1 MSTDVTAKTPAPAPP
16 GKSGGTAG
24 DGLLQ
29 LIMDGMRRNMR
40 QYGMLIALGLIVVL
54 FAVWTDGDLL
64 LPRNVSNLVLQNS
77 YILILAIGM
86 MLVIIAGHIDLSV
99 GSLTAFIGSMAAV
112 FMVRNDLPWPVA
124 VILCLAMGALA
135 GAAQGFFIAY
145 GGIPSFIVTLAGML
159 IFRGLTEIFLEGQTL
174 GPFPE
179 GLQKVANGFLPEVGP
194 NTNYHNLT
202 LLLGFAMIAF
212 VVFQE
217 FRDRRRQQEFSLDV
231 PPFNLFL
238 LKLVALGAAILTLTM
253 LLASYK
259 GAPIVLLI
267 LGVLLVG
274 FGYVMR
280 NAIIGR
286 HIYAIGGNL
295 PAAKLSGVKDKK
307 VTFLVFLNM
316 GMLAALAGLVFAAR
330 FNAASPK
337 AGLNFELEAI
347 AASFIGGASMSGGVG
362 TVLGAIIGGLVLG
375 VLNNG
380 MNLVGIGTDWQQVI
394 KGLVLLAAVGFDV
407 WNKRKVGSYDRA
419 GPRQTGGARF
429 FPSSSQQFSHY

>member
-16 GKSGGTAG
+16 GKDGAGSGG
-24 DGLLQ
+24 GLLQ
-29 LIMDGMRRNMR
+29 LMLDGMRRNMR
-40 QYGMLIALGLIVVL
+40 QYGMLMALGLIVVL
-54 FAVWTDGDLL
+54 FAVWSDGDLL

-99 GSLTAFIGSMAAV
+99 GSLTAFIGATAAV
-112 FMVRNDLPWPVA
+112 LMVNNDLPWPVA
-124 VILCLAMGALA
+124 VILCLAIGAVA
-135 GAAQGFFIAY
+135 GSVQGFFIAY
-145 GGIPSFIVTLAGML
+145 LGIPSFIVTLAGML
-159 IFRGLTEIFLEGQTL
+159 LFRGLTEIFLKGQTL
-174 GPFPE
+174 GPFPKD
-179 GLQKVANGFLPEVGP
+179 LQKIANGFLPEVGP

-202 LLLGFAMIAF
+202 LLLGFALIAF
-212 VVFQE
+212 VVYQE
-217 FRDRRRQQEFSLDV
+217 WRDRKRQQEFSLDV
-231 PPFNLFL
+231 PPLKLFL
-238 LKLVALGAAILTLTM
+238 LKLVALVAAVLVVTL

-259 GAPIVLLI
+259 GAPVVLLI
-267 LGVLLVG
+267 LGVLVVG
-274 FGYVMR
+274 FGYLMR

-394 KGLVLLAAVGFDV
+394 KGAVLLAAVGFDV
-407 WNKRKVGSYDRA
+407 WNKRRVGS
-419 GPRQTGGARF
+419 
-429 FPSSSQQFSHY
+429 

>member
-1 MSTDVTAKTPAPAPP
+1 MSTDTTAKPPAPAPS
-16 GKSGGTAG
+16 GKGSASGE
-24 DGLLQ
+24 GLLQ
-29 LIMDGMRRNMR
+29 LMLGGMRRNMR
-40 QYGMLIALGLIVVL
+40 QYGMLMALGLIVVL
-54 FAVWTDGDLL
+54 FAVWSGGDLL

-99 GSLTAFIGSMAAV
+99 GSLTAFIGAMSAV
-112 FMVRNDLPWPVA
+112 LMVEHDLSWPLA
-124 VILCLAMGALA
+124 VVLCLAIGAVA
-135 GAAQGFFIAY
+135 GSLQGFFIAY
-145 GGIPSFIVTLAGML
+145 LGIPSFIVTLAGML
-159 IFRGLTEIFLEGQTL
+159 LFRGLTEIVLQGQTL
-174 GPFPE
+174 GPFPK

-202 LLLGFAMIAF
+202 LLLGFALIAF
-212 VVFQE
+212 VVLQE
-217 FRDRRRQQEFSLDV
+217 VRDRRRQQEFALDV
-231 PPFNLFL
+231 PPVKLFL
-238 LKLVALGAAILTLTM
+238 LKLVALVSAVLVVTL

-259 GAPIVLLI
+259 GAPVVLLI
-267 LGVLLVG
+267 LGALVVG
-274 FGYVMR
+274 FGYLMR

-380 MNLVGIGTDWQQVI
+380 MNLVGVGTDWQQVI
-394 KGLVLLAAVGFDV
+394 KGAVLLAAVGFDV
-407 WNKRKVGSYDRA
+407 WNKRKVGS
-419 GPRQTGGARF
+419 
-429 FPSSSQQFSHY
+429 

>member
-16 GKSGGTAG
+16 GKGGPTAG
-24 DGLLQ
+24 DGLLR
-29 LIMDGMRRNMR
+29 LVLDGMRRNMR
-40 QYGMLIALGLIVVL
+40 QYGMLMALGLIVAL
-54 FAVWTDGDLL
+54 FAVWSDGDLL

-99 GSLTAFIGSMAAV
+99 GSLTAFIGAMAAV
-112 FMVRNDLPWPVA
+112 LMVDNDLPWPLA
-124 VILCLAMGALA
+124 VVLCLAIGAAA
-135 GAAQGFFIAY
+135 GAVQGFFIAY
-145 GGIPSFIVTLAGML
+145 LGIPSFIVTLAGML
-159 IFRGLTEIFLEGQTL
+159 LFRGLTEIFLKGQTL
-174 GPFPE
+174 GPFPKD
-179 GLQKVANGFLPEVGP
+179 LQKIANGFLPEVGP

-202 LLLGFAMIAF
+202 LLLGFALIAF
-212 VVFQE
+212 VIYQE
-217 FRDRRRQQEFSLDV
+217 VRDRRRQQEFSLDV
-231 PPFNLFL
+231 PPAKLFL
-238 LKLVALGAAILTLTM
+238 LKLVALVAAVLTVTL

-259 GAPIVLLI
+259 GAPVVLLI
-267 LGVLLVG
+267 LGVLVVG
-274 FGYVMR
+274 FGYLMR
-280 NAIIGR
+280 NAILGR

-394 KGLVLLAAVGFDV
+394 KGAVLLAAVGFDV
-407 WNKRKVGSYDRA
+407 WNKRRVGS
-419 GPRQTGGARF
+419 
-429 FPSSSQQFSHY
+429 

>member
-1 MSTDVTAKTPAPAPP
+1 MSTDVTAKTPAPAPA
-16 GKSGGTAG
+16 GKSGS
-24 DGLLQ
+24 DPDESLLR
-29 LIMDGMRRNMR
+29 LLLDGMRRNMR
-40 QYGMLIALGLIVVL
+40 QYGMLFALGLIVVL
-54 FAVWTDGDLL
+54 FAVWTGGDLL

-99 GSLTAFIGSMAAV
+99 GSLTAFVGAV
-112 FMVRNDLPWPVA
+112 GAVLMVNHDIPWPIALV
-124 VILCLAMGALA
+124 LCLAIGAA
-135 GAAQGFFIAY
+135 SGAAQGFLIAY
-145 GGIPSFIVTLAGML
+145 LGMPSFIVTLSGMM
-159 IFRGLTEIFLEGQTL
+159 IFRGMTEIFLEGQTI

-179 GLQKVANGFLPEVGP
+179 GLQKVANSFLPEVGP
-194 NTNYHNLT
+194 TTNYHNLT
-202 LLLGFAMIAF
+202 LLLGLGLIAF
-212 VVFQE
+212 VVLQE
-217 FRDRRRQQEFSLDV
+217 VRDRKRQQEYSLEV
-231 PPFNLFL
+231 LPKNLFL
-238 LKLVALGAAILTLTM
+238 LKLVALVAAVLTVTM

-259 GAPIVLLI
+259 GAPVVLLV
-267 LGVLLVG
+267 LGVLVAG
-274 FGYVMR
+274 FGYLMR
-280 NAIIGR
+280 NAVIGR

-362 TVLGAIIGGLVLG
+362 TILGAIIGGLVLG

-380 MNLVGIGTDWQQVI
+380 MNLVGIGSDYQLVI
-394 KGLVLLAAVGFDV
+394 KGFVLLAAVGFDV
-407 WNKRKVGSYDRA
+407 WNKRKVGS
-419 GPRQTGGARF
+419 
-429 FPSSSQQFSHY
+429 

>member
-1 MSTDVTAKTPAPAPP
+1 MSTDLTAKTPAPAPP
-16 GKSGGTAG
+16 GKDGAASGG
-24 DGLLQ
+24 GLLQ
-29 LIMDGMRRNMR
+29 LMLDGMRRNMR
-40 QYGMLIALGLIVVL
+40 QYGMLMALGLIVVL
-54 FAVWTDGDLL
+54 FAVWSDGDLL

-99 GSLTAFIGSMAAV
+99 GSLTAFIGAMAAV
-112 FMVRNDLPWPVA
+112 LMVDNDLPWPLA
-124 VILCLAMGALA
+124 VVLCLAIGAAA
-135 GAAQGFFIAY
+135 GAVQGFFIAY
-145 GGIPSFIVTLAGML
+145 LGIPSFIVTLAGML
-159 IFRGLTEIFLEGQTL
+159 LFRGLTEIFLKGQTL
-174 GPFPE
+174 GPFPKD
-179 GLQKVANGFLPEVGP
+179 LQKIANGFLPEVGP

-202 LLLGFAMIAF
+202 LLLGFALIAF

-217 FRDRRRQQEFSLDV
+217 VRDRGRQQEFALEV
-231 PPFNLFL
+231 PPVKLFV
-238 LKLVALGAAILTLTM
+238 LKLVALVSAVLVVTL

-259 GAPIVLLI
+259 GAPVVLLI
-267 LGVLLVG
+267 LGVLVVG
-274 FGYVMR
+274 FGYLMR

-394 KGLVLLAAVGFDV
+394 KGAVLLAAVGFDV
-407 WNKRKVGSYDRA
+407 WNKRRVGS
-419 GPRQTGGARF
+419 
-429 FPSSSQQFSHY
+429 

>member
-1 MSTDVTAKTPAPAPP
+1 MSTDVTAKTPAPAP
-16 GKSGGTAG
+16 SGRGGSASG
-24 DGLLQ
+24 DGLLR
-29 LIMDGMRRNMR
+29 LMLDGMRRNMR
-40 QYGMLIALGLIVVL
+40 QYGMLMALGLIVVL
-54 FAVWTDGDLL
+54 FAVWSDGDLL

-112 FMVRNDLPWPVA
+112 LMVKNDLPWPVA
-124 VILCLAMGALA
+124 VILCLAIGALA
-135 GAAQGFFIAY
+135 GSVQGFFIAY
-145 GGIPSFIVTLAGML
+145 LGIPSFIVTLAGML
-159 IFRGLTEIFLEGQTL
+159 LFRGLTEIFLKGQTL
-174 GPFPE
+174 GPFPKD
-179 GLQKVANGFLPEVGP
+179 LQKIANGFLPEVGP

-202 LLLGFAMIAF
+202 LLLGFALIAF

-217 FRDRRRQQEFSLDV
+217 VRDRKRQLEFALEV
-231 PPFNLFL
+231 PPVKLFV
-238 LKLVALGAAILTLTM
+238 LKLVALVSAVLVVTL

-259 GAPIVLLI
+259 GAPVVLLI
-267 LGVLLVG
+267 LGVLVVG
-274 FGYVMR
+274 FGYLMR

-394 KGLVLLAAVGFDV
+394 KGAVLLAAVGFDV
-407 WNKRKVGSYDRA
+407 WNKRKVGS
-419 GPRQTGGARF
+419 
-429 FPSSSQQFSHY
+429 

>member
-1 MSTDVTAKTPAPAPP
+1 MSTDVTAKSPAPAPP
-16 GKSGGTAG
+16 GKSGTAAG
-24 DGLLQ
+24 GGLLQ
-29 LIMDGMRRNMR
+29 LVLDGMRRNMR
-40 QYGMLIALGLIVVL
+40 QYGMLIALGLIVAL

-112 FMVRNDLPWPVA
+112 FMVDNDIAWPLA
-124 VILCLAMGALA
+124 VLLCLAVGAAA

-145 GGIPSFIVTLAGML
+145 LGIPSFIVTLAGML
-159 IFRGLTEIFLEGQTL
+159 VFRGLTEIFLKGQTL

-194 NTNYHNLT
+194 ETNYHNLT
-202 LLLGFAMIAF
+202 LLLGFALIGF
-212 VVFQE
+212 VVLQE
-217 FRDRRRQQEFSLDV
+217 FRDRRRQQEFALDV
-231 PPFNLFL
+231 PPMNLFV
-238 LKLVALGAAILTLTM
+238 LKLVAISAALLTVTM

-267 LGVLLVG
+267 LGALVVG

-307 VTFLVFLNM
+307 VTFLIFLNM

-407 WNKRKVGSYDRA
+407 WNKRKGGS
-419 GPRQTGGARF
+419 
-429 FPSSSQQFSHY
+429 

>member
-16 GKSGGTAG
+16 GKSSGAGGG
-24 DGLLQ
+24 GLLQ
-29 LIMDGMRRNMR
+29 LVLDGMRRNMR
-40 QYGMLIALGLIVVL
+40 QYGMLFALGLIVVL

-194 NTNYHNLT
+194 DTNYHNLT
-202 LLLGFAMIAF
+202 LLLGFAMIAL

-407 WNKRKVGSYDRA
+407 WNKRKVGS
-419 GPRQTGGARF
+419 
-429 FPSSSQQFSHY
+429 